1 MYTVV
6 QADKAAILPDHIPF
20 TDGAVL
26 PYAIEAAVCGLCVQE
41 PGPCMPGVMTPALG
55 MRYPSNQNY
64 SSMAADRV
72 LIVNGASSS
81 VGSMATQIATAAGI
95 NVIAISGAQ
104 NFELARKSGASQ
116 VFDRRDPTLIAK
128 IVEAVQNTELGFVG
142 IFDAISTPENYE
154 QDLAILRNLGGG
166 HLACTHPPPTEDVP
180 SSVKTGMIFA
190 INDVVAPVF
199 RGFVTPA
206 LQSGQLKC
214 LPEPTVVG
222 RGLEFV
228 NEALKMSK
236 AGVSA
241 TKLVVE
247 L

>member
-1 MYTVV
+1 MY
-6 QADKAAILPDHIPF
+6 AWRHDASSW
-20 TDGAVL
+20 
-26 PYAIEAAVCGLCVQE
+26 YAISVE
-41 PGPCMPGVMTPALG
+41 PKLLHGG
-55 MRYPSNQNY
+55 RPSPDSQR
-64 SSMAADRV
+64 SFV
-72 LIVNGASSS
+72 P
-81 VGSMATQIATAAGI
+81 VGSMTTQIATAAGI
-95 NVIAISGAQ
+95 NVIAVSGAQ

-116 VFDRRDPTLIAK
+116 VFDRKDPTLIAK
-128 IVEAVQNTELGFVG
+128 IVEAVQSTELDFVG

-154 QDLAILRNLGGG
+154 QDLAILRKLGGG
-166 HLACTHPPPTEDVP
+166 HLACTHPPPTEGVP

-190 INDVVAPVF
+190 VNDVVAPVF
-199 RGFVTPA
+199 KNFVAPA

-236 AGVSA
+236 AGVNA